1 MVLMPTNNPYDS
13 LFHNDPPRAFGA
25 NLPPMPE
32 QGSHPENKLESL
44 DEVLA
49 KNARFQQKAV
59 AFSAMLSNLRIVDHK
74 VPNEVLTLFV
84 DMGRAHDQGSL
95 AGERACHELLVKKFR
110 LIIEP
115 MRELA
120 GLHLEAVQQ
129 FNSDIDDNYFSVEKT
144 DSEVRSEKDE
154 AVDGL
159 LLQRQVL
166 AEAADNLQILED
178 ALQACERRMKR
189 YVNAGGINNISNSE
203 LSILASNRERLTS
216 GMEHQF
222 DFGFFDANLLD
233 KAAFALGFYQK
244 ETSGQYLQRLV
255 HAFKNKK

>member
-1 MVLMPTNNPYDS
+1 MPTNPYDD
-13 LFHNDPPRAFGA
+13 LFHNDPPRTFGA
-25 NLPPMPE
+25 NLLPVPE
-32 QGSHPENKLESL
+32 QDNHPENMPEPL

-49 KNARFQQKAV
+49 KNAQFQQKAA
-59 AFSAMLSNLRIVDHK
+59 AFSAMLSNLRVVDHK
-74 VPNEVLTLFV
+74 VPNEVLSLFV
-84 DMGRAHDQGSL
+84 DMGKAHDQGSL
-95 AGERACHELLVKKFR
+95 AGERACHALLTKKFR
-110 LIIEP
+110 FIIEP

-129 FNSDIDDNYFSVEKT
+129 FNNDVDDSYFSVEKT

-166 AEAADNLQILED
+166 AEAADSLHILD
-178 ALQACERRMKR
+178 DSLQACERRMKR
-189 YVNAGGINNISNSE
+189 YVNAGGIDNISASE
-203 LSILASNRERLTS
+203 LSILASNRDRLTS

-222 DFGFFDANLLD
+222 DFGFFDANILD

-244 ETSGQYLQRLV
+244 ETSGQYLQKLV

>member
-1 MVLMPTNNPYDS
+1 MPTNPYDN
-13 LFHNDPPRAFGA
+13 LFHNDPPRALGA
-25 NLPPMPE
+25 NLPPLPE
-32 QGSHPENKLESL
+32 QDGHFENQQEPL
-44 DEVLA
+44 DVVLA
-49 KNARFQQKAV
+49 KNVHFQQKAA
-59 AFSAMLSNLRIVDHK
+59 AFSSMLSNLRVVDHK
-74 VPNEVLTLFV
+74 VPNEVLALFV

-95 AGERACHELLVKKFR
+95 AGERACHELLVKKFH

-115 MRELA
+115 MRDLA

-129 FNSDIDDNYFSVEKT
+129 FNNDIDDSYFSVEKT
-144 DSEVRSEKDE
+144 DSEVRSGKDE

-166 AEAADNLQILED
+166 AEAADSLQILEG
-178 ALQACERRMKR
+178 ALQACERRIKR
-189 YVNAGGINNISNSE
+189 YVNAGGVNNISASE
-203 LSILASNRERLTS
+203 LSILANNRERLTS

-233 KAAFALGFYQK
+233 KTAIALGFYQK

-255 HAFKNKK
+255 HAFKNIK